1 MTTGSRAF
9 HFLPTAESAE
19 AVPTSRHRAIERM
32 HCQQRR
38 LLPKDFILLEFLR
51 REQPLGGVC
60 KAPHLE
66 AVVVEHTV

>member
-1 MTTGSRAF
+1 
-9 HFLPTAESAE
+9 
-19 AVPTSRHRAIERM
+19 M